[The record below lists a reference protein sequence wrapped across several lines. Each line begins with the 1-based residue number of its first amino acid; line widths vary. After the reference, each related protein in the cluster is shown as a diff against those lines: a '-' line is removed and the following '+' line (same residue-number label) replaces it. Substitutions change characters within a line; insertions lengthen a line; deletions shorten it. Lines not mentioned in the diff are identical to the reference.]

1 MKTLVAGCLVALAVV
16 VVSTSPAAAELGGSD
31 TRPCVT
37 KREYRAVKVG
47 MSMERVHRIF
57 DTDGRFDSRHDGFTF
72 RSYNACSSFL
82 DWQLRY
88 YDGRLDG
95 KTLGP

>member
-1 MKTLVAGCLVALAVV
+1 MRRLVVGCALVVAI
-16 VVSTSPAAAELGGSD
+16 VSASVSPVAAELGGSD

-47 MSMERVHRIF
+47 MAMERVHRIF
-57 DTDGRFDSRHDGFTF
+57 DTDGRLDSRHDGYTF
-72 RSYNACSSFL
+72 RSYNACSGFL
-82 DWQLRY
+82 DWQLRF